1 MGLGLYT
8 ANMFRTMKSGGLQ
21 LRANLAL
28 AGHPNQFQ
36 SKPVA
41 IKLDWDLLQDMDHR
55 TLFDWVHLGTL
66 GTRGGELAATIPD

>member
-1 MGLGLYT
+1 
-8 ANMFRTMKSGGLQ
+8 MFRTMKSGGLQ

-41 IKLDWDLLQDMDHR
+41 IKLDWDLLQDMDQ
-55 TLFDWVHLGTL
+55 G
-66 GTRGGELAATIPD
+66 AADAHTEIVLISVEGRR